1 MKSNAINE
9 RQGTLI
15 TSLQKAMQS
24 IDANALSQPFIK
36 AMDLIDRVKNQMMQ
50 KCISRPKL
58 KGQKEMHRMPMRRLA
73 QHQRGVHLGCLPPI
87 PIQITNAI
95 WAACLPYRFK
105 LLMLFGLPATHTDFS
120 YQC

>member
-1 MKSNAINE
+1 MSVPWRSLIALPFEDWIVSGQVVPNE
-9 RQGTLI
+9 
-15 TSLQKAMQS
+15 K
-24 IDANALSQPFIK
+24 P
-36 AMDLIDRVKNQMMQ
+36 
-50 KCISRPKL
+50 
-58 KGQKEMHRMPMRRLA
+58 RLA
-73 QHQRGVHLGCLPPI
+73 KHQRGVHLGCLPPI

>member
-1 MKSNAINE
+1 MHTYRQSSKNNAINE

-73 QHQRGVHLGCLPPI
+73 QHQRRGAFDHLFYPLLIYFEMHSIISLP
-87 PIQITNAI
+87 TST
-95 WAACLPYRFK
+95 
-105 LLMLFGLPATHTDFS
+105 LF
-120 YQC
+120 